1 MDYLTDVSGR
11 WGIDWLAGFNTHK
24 DIYVL
29 STDSFMLFRWDGTN
43 DWTKTVHIGGSF
55 DVNVNTVNELCGIY
69 AY

>member
-11 WGIDWLAGFNTHK
+11 WGIDWLAGFNTHTY
-24 DIYVL
+24 IYVL